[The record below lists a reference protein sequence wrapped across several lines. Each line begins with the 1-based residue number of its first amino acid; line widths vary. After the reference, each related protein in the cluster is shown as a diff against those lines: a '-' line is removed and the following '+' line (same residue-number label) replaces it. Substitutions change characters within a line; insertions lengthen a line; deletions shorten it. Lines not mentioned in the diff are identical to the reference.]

1 MDFIIGINSAPRW
14 NQIKDNYEQYAVTG
28 LSVRWIKASTLGTR
42 TEQQVAATI
51 NYAWMYEDIDT
62 LDIAGYTD
70 NQILALETFK
80 NVNKNGFKVYRNNKP
95 LAKVDKAEW

>member
-1 MDFIIGINSAPRW
+1 
-14 NQIKDNYEQYAVTG
+14 
-28 LSVRWIKASTLGTR
+28 
-42 TEQQVAATI
+42 
-51 NYAWMYEDIDT
+51 MYEDIDT